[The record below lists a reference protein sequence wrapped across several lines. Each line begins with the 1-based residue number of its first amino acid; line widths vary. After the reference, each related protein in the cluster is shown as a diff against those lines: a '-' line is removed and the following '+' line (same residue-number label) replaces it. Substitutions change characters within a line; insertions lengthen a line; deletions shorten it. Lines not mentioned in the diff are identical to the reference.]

1 MQNLREKKKK
11 KGFKHLLHSYSFFFS
26 ISLWLYIEKT
36 DLKVKYFDLELM
48 VWGLLEMC
56 TIPRSLSPE
65 LASLSDDIFQ
75 PVLSCSKGGSP
86 CVLSHALN
94 NTCSSRP
101 RLIAFKSSVLQI
113 RLVFLILPS
122 LVFIFELNMFQIIS
136 PVFPNKYK
144 LRFSTS
150 IFLVFVSQ

>member
-1 MQNLREKKKK
+1 
-11 KGFKHLLHSYSFFFS
+11 
-26 ISLWLYIEKT
+26 
-36 DLKVKYFDLELM
+36 
-48 VWGLLEMC
+48 MC

-75 PVLSCSKGGSP
+75 PILSCSKGGSP

-150 IFLVFVSQ
+150 IFLVFVSQQCSLVPPSLVLILYFIIYTRVMDRLNICLSCFMVLEQKRQDDQ

>member
-1 MQNLREKKKK
+1 
-11 KGFKHLLHSYSFFFS
+11 
-26 ISLWLYIEKT
+26 
-36 DLKVKYFDLELM
+36 
-48 VWGLLEMC
+48 MC

-75 PVLSCSKGGSP
+75 PILSCSKGGSP

-150 IFLVFVSQ
+150 IFLVFVSQQCSLVSPSLVLILYFIIYTRVMDRLNMIKSIYD